1 MTASDFWRRHKIFKW
16 VLASVAALCVVLIL
30 VVSLLDW
37 NALRG
42 PVARMI
48 SAKSGHPTS
57 IDGNL
62 SVHPWSWN
70 PTVTVEGLNMQGA
83 QWAGDGRM
91 LNVQRVTVQF
101 SLGHLL
107 TGSLVLPR
115 VEISGAELN
124 LERDG
129 SGRSSWEAASAS
141 PKHPTASPHLPVI
154 RRLII
159 SDTKIHVADVIRKLK
174 FDGTLAADEEART
187 QDESAFKL
195 NCTGTL
201 NGRGFK
207 LRADGGPLINA
218 DSSTPYH
225 FTVRVSAG
233 EMSLD
238 AQATIP
244 KPFDLAAY
252 DATFT
257 LSGDNLADAYYLT
270 NLALPDTPKYKLG
283 GTLKHAGDKFEVDD
297 FRGQVGSSDIAGNV
311 AVSTG
316 GPRPKMTAK
325 LLSSRLNMADLA
337 STLGTGAKPKSGLSA
352 TQVAEMRTDGYL
364 FPDADLQVNRVR
376 GMDADVTFQ
385 AESVIS
391 GKIPLQHVH
400 FHLLLDNGVLR
411 LDPLSFTLPQ
421 GQLAGSVKIDAS
433 KDVPETDIDMVLANV
448 DLKQFKPASAQ
459 NPPLEGILSGRA
471 KLHGGGSSVHKFASS
486 VDGTVGL
493 VIPSGQIRTLFA
505 ELTGIDIARAV
516 GLFLKKDETQMELR
530 CGAAHF
536 EAERGQ
542 LTVKTLVIDTTDVLI
557 TGSGNAN
564 LGTERLDLSLAG
576 HPKKMR
582 LVRLRSPIRVTGSLL
597 KPHVGIEPGK
607 ALLQAG
613 TGTVLG
619 ALLTPVA
626 AILAFVDPGRAKDA
640 NCPDLLAQ
648 P

>member
-1 MTASDFWRRHKIFKW
+1 MTASEFWQRHKLFKW
-16 VLASVAALCVVLIL
+16 VLVSVAALCVTLIL
-30 VVSLLDW
+30 VASLINW

-42 PVARMI
+42 PVARVI
-48 SAKSGHPTS
+48 SAKTGHTTS

-62 SVHPWSWN
+62 SVHLWSWN
-70 PTVTVEGLNMQGA
+70 PTVTVEGLIIQGA

-91 LNVQRVTVQF
+91 LNVKKGVVQF
-101 SLGHLL
+101 SLGRLL

-115 VEISGAELN
+115 VEISGAALN
-124 LERDG
+124 LERDAA
-129 SGRSSWEAASAS
+129 GRSSWESAS
-141 PKHPTASPHLPVI
+141 EANKPAGASPHLPVI

-159 SDTKIHVADVIRKLK
+159 SDSKVHVADLIRKLK
-174 FDGTLAADEEART
+174 FDGSLVADEQGHT
-187 QDESAFKL
+187 QDESAFQL

-207 LRADGGPLINA
+207 LRANGGPLINA
-218 DSSTPYH
+218 DPHTPYR

-233 EMSLD
+233 EMALD

-244 KPFDLAAY
+244 KPFDLAEY
-252 DATFT
+252 EATFS

-270 NLALPDTPKYKLG
+270 NLALPNTSKYKVD
-283 GTLKHAGDKFEVDD
+283 GTLKHAGDKFQIDH

-311 AVSTG
+311 SVSTAAK
-316 GPRPKMTAK
+316 RPKMTAK
-325 LLSSRLNMADLA
+325 LVSTRLNMADLA
-337 STLGTGAKPKSGLSA
+337 STLGTGAKPKAGLSA
-352 TQVAEMRTDGYL
+352 FQAAEIKTDGYL
-364 FPDADLQVNRVR
+364 FPDADLQVARVR

-391 GKIPLQHVH
+391 GKIPLQHVN
-400 FHLLLDNGVLR
+400 FHLLLNNGVLS

-433 KDVPETDIDMVLANV
+433 KDVPQTDIDMVLANV
-448 DLKQFKPASAQ
+448 DLTQFKPASAQ

-471 KLHGGGSSVHKFASS
+471 KLHGAGSSVHKFASS
-486 VDGTVGL
+486 ADGMVGV
-493 VIPSGQIRTLFA
+493 VIPRGQIRTLFA
-505 ELTGIDIARAV
+505 ELTGIDVARSV
-516 GLFLKKDETQMELR
+516 GLFLKKDQTQMELR
-530 CGAAHF
+530 CGAANF
-536 EAERGQ
+536 QAEQGQ

-557 TGSGNAN
+557 TGSGNTN
-564 LGTERLDLSLAG
+564 LGTERLDMSLVG

-582 LVRLRSPIRVTGSLL
+582 LVRVRSPIRVTGSLL
-597 KPHVGIEPGK
+597 KPRVGIEPGK

-619 ALLTPVA
+619 TLLTPVA

-648 P
+648 Q

>member
-16 VLASVAALCVVLIL
+16 VLVSVAALCVVLIL

-42 PVARMI
+42 PVARAI
-48 SAKSGHPTS
+48 SAKTGYPAS

-62 SVHPWSWN
+62 SVHLWSWN

-83 QWAGDGRM
+83 RWAAEGRM
-91 LNVQRVTVQF
+91 LNVQKAIVQF

-115 VEISGAELN
+115 VEISGVELN

-129 SGRSSWEAASAS
+129 SGRSSWESDAAP
-141 PKHPTASPHLPVI
+141 PKHAGASPHLPVI

-159 SDTKIHVADVIRKLK
+159 SDSKIHVADVIRKLK
-174 FDGTLAADEEART
+174 FDGTLAADEQAHA
-187 QDESAFKL
+187 QDVSAFHL

-207 LRADGGPLINA
+207 LGADGGPLINA
-218 DSSTPYH
+218 DSGTPYH

-233 EMSLD
+233 EMALD

-244 KPFDLAAY
+244 KPFDLAQY

-270 NLALPDTPKYKLG
+270 NLALPNTSKYKVA
-283 GTLKHAGDKFEVDD
+283 GTLKHAGDKYEVDD

-316 GPRPKMTAK
+316 ATRPKLTAK
-325 LLSSRLNMADLA
+325 LLSSRLNIADLA
-337 STLGTGAKPKSGLSA
+337 STLGTGAKPKPGLSPS
-352 TQVAEMRTDGYL
+352 QVAEIKTDGYL

-376 GMDADVTFQ
+376 AMDADVTFE

-391 GKIPLQHVH
+391 GKLPLQHVH
-400 FHLLLDNGVLR
+400 IHLLLNNGVLR

-448 DLKQFKPASAQ
+448 DLTQFKPASAQ

-471 KLHGGGSSVHKFASS
+471 QLHGAGSSVHKFASS
-486 VDGTVGL
+486 VDGSVGV
-493 VIPSGQIRTLFA
+493 VIPRGQIRTLFA
-505 ELTGIDIARAV
+505 ELTGIDVARSV
-516 GLFLKKDETQMELR
+516 GLFLKKDQTQMELR
-530 CGAAHF
+530 CGAAQF
-536 EAERGQ
+536 QAEQGQ

-557 TGSGNAN
+557 TGSGNTN
-564 LGTERLDLSLAG
+564 LGTERLNMSLQG

-582 LVRLRSPIRVTGSLL
+582 LVRLRSPIRLTGSLL

-619 ALLTPVA
+619 TLLTPVA

-648 P
+648 Q

>member
-16 VLASVAALCVVLIL
+16 ALVSVATLCVTLIL
-30 VVSLLDW
+30 VVSLISW

-42 PVARMI
+42 PVARAI
-48 SAKSGHPTS
+48 SAKTGHPTS

-62 SVHPWSWN
+62 SVHLWSWN
-70 PTVTVEGLNMQGA
+70 PTITVEGLNMRGA
-83 QWAGDGRM
+83 QWAGGGRM
-91 LNVQRVTVQF
+91 LNVKKGIVQF
-101 SLGHLL
+101 SLGRLM

-124 LERDG
+124 LERDA
-129 SGRSSWEAASAS
+129 SGRSSWESAS
-141 PKHPTASPHLPVI
+141 GSHKPAGASPHLPVI

-159 SDTKIHVADVIRKLK
+159 SDTEIHVADAIRKLQ
-174 FDGTLAADEEART
+174 FDGSLVADEQAHT
-187 QDESAFKL
+187 QDESAFQL

-207 LRADGGPLINA
+207 LRANGGPLIDA
-218 DSSTPYH
+218 DTHTPYR
-225 FTVRVSAG
+225 FALRVSAG

-244 KPFDLAAY
+244 KPFDLAEY
-252 DATFT
+252 EATFT

-270 NLALPDTPKYKLG
+270 NLALPNTSKYKVN
-283 GTLKHAGDKFEVDD
+283 GTLKHVGDKFQIDD
-297 FRGQVGSSDIAGNV
+297 FRGQLGSSDIVGNLSV
-311 AVSTG
+311 NTAAK
-316 GPRPKMTAK
+316 RPKMTAK
-325 LLSSRLNMADLA
+325 LVSKRLNMADLA
-337 STLGTGAKPKSGLSA
+337 STLGTGAKPKSGLGAS
-352 TQVAEMRTDGYL
+352 QVAEIKTDGYL
-364 FPDADLQVNRVR
+364 FPDADLQVTRVR
-376 GMDADVTFQ
+376 AMDADVTFQ

-400 FHLLLDNGVLR
+400 FHLLLDNGVLS

-421 GQLAGSVKIDAS
+421 GQLAGSVRIDAS
-433 KDVPETDIDMVLANV
+433 KNVPETEIDMVLANV
-448 DLKQFKPASAQ
+448 DLAQFKPASAQ
-459 NPPLEGILSGRA
+459 NAPLEGILSGRA
-471 KLHGGGSSVHKFASS
+471 KLHGAGSSVHKFASS
-486 VDGTVGL
+486 ADGMVGV
-493 VIPSGQIRTLFA
+493 VIPRGQIRTLFA
-505 ELTGIDIARAV
+505 ELTGIDVARSV
-516 GLFLKKDETQMELR
+516 GLFLRKDQTQMELR
-530 CGAAHF
+530 CGAANF
-536 EAERGQ
+536 QAEQGQ

-557 TGSGNAN
+557 TGSGGAN

-576 HPKKMR
+576 HPKKMS

-613 TGTVLG
+613 MGTVLG

-648 P
+648 Q